1 MYTKIFSQIYDGT
14 LCTNGPWQ
22 ALVTFQQLLVLSDK
36 DGVVDMTPSAISR
49 RTTIPLAIIE
59 QGIAALLLPDQESRT
74 PAEDGKRIMPLVDG
88 RSWGWRVVNYKHY
101 AAIRDQEDRREY
113 QQQYYS
119 KRRTQQLSTDVNTS
133 QHFQHDSTNSIA
145 STDAVVVAVADEVTA
160 LSGKHDVPLLKKSKQ
175 AANGHT
181 QHAVEI
187 LFYLN
192 IKASRAYRPTES
204 NIRLIAG
211 RLREGATLDDCK
223 NVIDRKCSQW
233 LADPKMSEFL
243 RPATLFNATK
253 FGQYQGEAESATSP
267 WKDLE

>member
-1 MYTKIFSQIYDGT
+1 
-14 LCTNGPWQ
+14 
-22 ALVTFQQLLVLSDK
+22 
-36 DGVVDMTPSAISR
+36 MTPSAISR

-145 STDAVVVAVADEVTA
+145 STDSTNAVAVAVADTKTT
-160 LSGKHDVPLLKKSKQ
+160 LSGTPDVPQLKKAKQ
-175 AANGHT
+175 ATNSYT
-181 QHAVEI
+181 QQAAEI
-187 LFYLN
+187 LAYLN
-192 IKASRAYRPTES
+192 SKTSRAYRPTEA
-204 NIRLIAG
+204 NIRLIVS
-211 RLREGATLDDCK
+211 RLKEGATVAECK
-223 NVIDRKCSQW
+223 KVIDRKTGQW
-233 LADPKMSEFL
+233 RNDEKMFEFL

-253 FGQYQGEAESATSP
+253 FSQYQGETENITSP
-267 WKDLE
+267 FQGAI